1 VRVLIPIVLLLIR
14 RRHITV
20 AVKLTVAHTQRFV
33 RRVPLT
39 TRVEV
44 VIIVIISRG
53 HPASTG
59 TGTTAFK
66 HAANFLTEWAWKT
79 YGERVRAHATPT
91 DGVFTARGAVCG

>member
-1 VRVLIPIVLLLIR
+1 VRRGSSAYARILIPIVLLLIR

-20 AVKLTVAHTQRFV
+20 AIKLTLAQTQRFV

-39 TRVEV
+39 TLVKV
-44 VIIVIISRG
+44 VIIVDVSRG

-66 HAANFLTEWAWKT
+66 QATNFLTE
-79 YGERVRAHATPT
+79 
-91 DGVFTARGAVCG
+91 

>member
-1 VRVLIPIVLLLIR
+1 MTRRGSNAHVWVHVPIVFLLIR

-20 AVKLTVAHTQRFV
+20 AIKLTLTHTQRFV

-39 TRVEV
+39 ARVEV
-44 VIIVIISRG
+44 VIIVGVSRG

-66 HAANFLTEWAWKT
+66 HVANFLTE
-79 YGERVRAHATPT
+79 
-91 DGVFTARGAVCG
+91 

>member
-1 VRVLIPIVLLLIR
+1 MTI
-14 RRHITV
+14 
-20 AVKLTVAHTQRFV
+20 KLSLAHTQRFV

-44 VIIVIISRG
+44 VIIVEVSRG

-66 HAANFLTEWAWKT
+66 HAANFLTEGAWKT

-91 DGVFTARGAVCG
+91 DGVSTARGAVCG

>member
-20 AVKLTVAHTQRFV
+20 AIKLTLVHTQRFV

-39 TRVEV
+39 ARVEV
-44 VIIVIISRG
+44 VVIVDVSRG

-66 HAANFLTEWAWKT
+66 HATNFLTE
-79 YGERVRAHATPT
+79 
-91 DGVFTARGAVCG
+91 